1 MTHPEGVEQM
11 NITQHLHNYLSQGYE
26 YGPQLAS
33 ALLGKV
39 QVSNPAYHH
48 RYGKAWDLID
58 GALGGATTGE
68 QALKYLKNTRYGLG
82 LSSKTTDI
90 GGQEDEEPFP
100 LEGVVAISPGTKMN
114 TGVYDTGPVVA
125 KHDKGRGKR
134 VRGIT
139 FPPRDLHSFVK
150 GIDYG

>member
-58 GALGGATTGE
+58 GALGGATTGS
-68 QALKYLKNTRYGLG
+68 R
-82 LSSKTTDI
+82 
-90 GGQEDEEPFP
+90 P
-100 LEGVVAISPGTKMN
+100 
-114 TGVYDTGPVVA
+114 
-125 KHDKGRGKR
+125 
-134 VRGIT
+134 
-139 FPPRDLHSFVK
+139 
-150 GIDYG
+150 